1 MYSIFFHITGLS
13 LIEIFFYFY
22 YIGPM
27 ETIIFKNAISD
38 AFKNSLQNEL
48 NDDANGPIYIVT
60 PFNSSQLI
68 LIENEEE
75 AKYSNEFEQI
85 VNDAEEKRK
94 KNNTKLFYVA
104 LFSWSMI
111 LTISMVYFMIEMSIR
126 YYFYKKKNKL
136 HNISSNNS
144 LEMITIPLD
153 NETMSCIN
161 DNNKEEQIEEK
172 FIKWDVIKK
181 NIKYNTVH
189 YSILVLLIVVFEYW
203 FFNNIILKYDIV
215 SMEELEYMLYKKTTP
230 IIYNYINNHVEY
242 SDNS

>member
-38 AFKNSLQNEL
+38 AFKNSLKNEL
-48 NDDANGPIYIVT
+48 NDDTNNPIYIVT
-60 PFNSSQLI
+60 SFNSSQLI

-75 AKYSNEFEQI
+75 MKYSDEFEQI
-85 VNDAEEKRK
+85 VNDAEQKRK
-94 KNNTKLFYVA
+94 QNNTKLFYVA

-161 DNNKEEQIEEK
+161 DNSKEEPIEEK

-230 IIYNYINNHVEY
+230 IIYNYINNHVEF